1 MRNKFKLA
9 FLFICGFMIGIH
21 YSSGSKILFWFFII
35 LAAFASIIFIIDDI
49 GIENINNKIMQNK
62 NNKGKRKMILK
73 AKCPRCNSVC
83 TCEYNGDKSEDDLYY
98 SNEPFRFECNNRGC
112 RPSYQFGGSYSF
124 VVPAKD
130 IEFVKEKER

>member
-1 MRNKFKLA
+1 MQA
-9 FLFICGFMIGIH
+9 FFVLCICTAMACVN
-21 YSSGSKILFWFFII
+21 YNSGSKVLFVFFVVIGVLGTI
-35 LAAFASIIFIIDDI
+35 GSIIYNIGLEKIID
-49 GIENINNKIMQNK
+49 KIMQNK
-62 NNKGKRKMILK
+62 IKKSKRKLKMILK